1 MSVVECALSDS
12 LVRPLD
18 QEPLLSIVIPTFN
31 RPNELILTVQC
42 IADQL
47 KNGLEK
53 KVELLI
59 TDNASDTE
67 TQSVIR
73 ALADRFPVLNYMF
86 HAENQGGSFNVLA
99 PAWRARGH
107 YTWVFGSDDVLLD
120 GGVENI
126 VSILEREAPN
136 YLLMNKKV
144 ANKDLSELLTDNMH
158 TVPDRR
164 FSTFFEL
171 FCTFGLAQM
180 PFISANIE
188 KTEVA
193 RTLDFRKY
201 ERMPSAHPHI
211 VGYLE
216 KHAFSSAYYSS
227 SSHLV
232 HRINNSLHIQ
242 DYHTHNFFDY
252 AVSLTLH
259 LTEVARKIGLP
270 LDFLEMAT
278 GQKNIFSYE
287 KSSITMVDGIFE
299 NLLRAA
305 SGGVVL
311 DPGQRAALEAALAH
325 CQPHRLAQLSEVYE
339 QARTIL
345 ALQQHLANAQANLD
359 NYKNILMHLSRNYA
373 G

>member
-1 MSVVECALSDS
+1 MSVPECALSDS
-12 LVRPLD
+12 LIRPLD

-59 TDNASDTE
+59 IDNASDTE

-73 ALADRFPVLNYMF
+73 ALADRYTVLNFMF
-86 HAENQGGSFNVLA
+86 HSQNQGGRYNIVV
-99 PAWRARGH
+99 PPWRARGQ
-107 YTWVFGSDDVLLD
+107 YTWVFGSDDILLD
-120 GGVENI
+120 GGVQNI
-126 VSILEREAPN
+126 VGILERESPS
-136 YLLMNKKV
+136 YLLVNKKV
-144 ANKDLSELLTDNMH
+144 ANSDLSELLTDSMH

-171 FCTFGLAQM
+171 FCTFGLSQM

-188 KTEVA
+188 RTEIA
-193 RTLDFRKY
+193 RSVDFQKY
-201 ERMPSAHPHI
+201 ETMETAHPHI

-216 KHAFSSAYYSS
+216 KHAFSSAYYCSA
-227 SSHLV
+227 SHLV
-232 HRINNSLHIQ
+232 HRINNSLHIH

-252 AVSLTLH
+252 AVGLPLH

-278 GQKNIFSYE
+278 GQKNITSYD
-287 KSSITMVDGIFE
+287 KSRITMVDGIFE
-299 NLLRAA
+299 NILRAA

-311 DPGQRAALEAALAH
+311 DHAQRGALADALAH
-325 CQPHRLAQLSEVYE
+325 CQPHRLAQLSEVFE
-339 QARTIL
+339 QARTVL
-345 ALQQHLANAQANLD
+345 TLQQQVTNAEAFLG

-373 G
+373 A

>member
-1 MSVVECALSDS
+1 MSVPECALSDS
-12 LVRPLD
+12 LIRPLD
-18 QEPLLSIVIPTFN
+18 HEPLLSIVIPTFN

-59 TDNASDTE
+59 IDNASDAE
-67 TQSVIR
+67 TQSIIR
-73 ALADRFPVLNYMF
+73 ALADRYSVLNFMF
-86 HAENQGGSFNVLA
+86 HAQNQGGRYNAVV
-99 PAWRARGH
+99 PAWRARGR
-107 YTWVFGSDDVLLD
+107 YTWVFGSDDILLD
-120 GGVENI
+120 GGVEHI
-126 VSILEREAPN
+126 VGLLERESPN
-136 YLLMNKKV
+136 YLLINKKV

-171 FCTFGLAQM
+171 FCTFGLSQM

-188 KTEVA
+188 NTEIA
-193 RTLDFRKY
+193 RSVDFQKY
-201 ERMPSAHPHI
+201 ESMPTAHPHV

-216 KHAFSSAYYSS
+216 KHAFASAYYSS
-227 SSHLV
+227 ASYLI

-242 DYHTHNFFDY
+242 NYHVHNFFDY
-252 AVSLTLH
+252 AVNLTLH

-278 GQKNIFSYE
+278 GQKNLFSYE

-299 NLLRAA
+299 NILRAA
-305 SGGVVL
+305 SGGMVVDHAQRGAL
-311 DPGQRAALEAALAH
+311 DDALAH
-325 CQPHRLAQLSEVYE
+325 CQPHRLGQLSEVFE

-345 ALQQHLANAQANLD
+345 TFQQQVTDAEVCLS
-359 NYKNILMHLSRNYA
+359 NYKNILLQLSRNYA
-373 G
+373 A